1 MIKIKLCGLK
11 SLADIEI
18 INKYSPEYIGF
29 IFYKKSKRYI
39 DYKTAKMLKNALNKN
54 ISAVGVFVNEDIDT
68 VINLL
73 NENIIDIAQLHG
85 NENENYIKTL
95 KSLTNKTIIKAFKI
109 QNALDIQNAQQ
120 SPADLVLLDSGEG
133 GTGET
138 FNWSLIKSFNRP
150 YFLAGGLNIDNIQT
164 ALDTLTPYAL
174 DVSSGI
180 ETDNIK
186 DAKKIKAFIQTVRQN
201 ERI

>member
-1 MIKIKLCGLK
+1 MIKFKLCGLK
-11 SLADIEI
+11 SLNDIEI
-18 INKYSPEYIGF
+18 INKYNPEYIGF

-54 ISAVGVFVNEDIDT
+54 ILAVGVFVNEDINT
-68 VINLL
+68 VIKLL

-85 NENENYIKTL
+85 NESENYIKTL
-95 KSLTNKTIIKAFKI
+95 KKLTNKPIIKAFKVE
-109 QNALDIQNAQQ
+109 NALDIQKAKQ
-120 SPADLVLLDSGEG
+120 SQADFVLLDSGTG

-138 FNWSLIKSFNRP
+138 FNWSLIDDFNKP
-150 YFLAGGLNIDNIQT
+150 YFLAGGLSIENIKT
-164 ALDTLTPYAL
+164 ALDMLSPYAL

-180 ETDNIK
+180 ETSGKK
-186 DAKKIKAFIQTVRQN
+186 DPEKIKAFIQTVRQH